1 MTKILLIGIKDLRI
15 AFRDRAALIMMLVAP
30 FALTLGLGFVTGQ
43 FVGGSGGG
51 LSQIPIIL
59 VNQDAGQLAD
69 ALVKLF
75 QSDELVELFAAL
87 ESEDVALARS
97 QVDTD
102 LVAAVVIIPEGFTA
116 SIIPVEGEMPTGAIV
131 QIEVY
136 TNPTRPVSSGV
147 TQAVVEGFIS
157 RVETGRV
164 GGEVIVRQL
173 VENGLLSLPEIQ
185 AYAEDM
191 GQRQSSTTQENI
203 PPLSLLATTEGA
215 ETPAFNP
222 MAFMAPGMALM
233 FLMFTVANGGRSILT
248 ERSGG
253 TLPRLLITPTSTPQ
267 ILLGKVI
274 GIYLTGTAQMLILIA
289 ASSLLF
295 NIAWG
300 NPLGV
305 LLLILAAV
313 FGASGWGML
322 LTALARTPGQVASV
336 GTAIMLTF
344 GILGGT
350 FINLEMMPVPIQWLS
365 RITPNAWGLDG
376 FTTLALGGNV
386 ANLTGPIMAL
396 LVMGVTLFAI
406 SFALFNRRS
415 ILQV

>member
-1 MTKILLIGIKDLRI
+1 MTKILLIGIKDIRI

-30 FALTLGLGFVTGQ
+30 FTLTLGLGVVTGQ
-43 FVGGSGGG
+43 FAGGSGGG

-59 VNQDAGQLAD
+59 VNQDAGQLGD
-69 ALVKLF
+69 ALVELF

-87 ESEDVALARS
+87 ESRDVALARS
-97 QVDTD
+97 QVDAD
-102 LVAAVVIIPEGFTA
+102 QVAAAIIIPEGFTA
-116 SIIPVEGEMPTGAIV
+116 SIIPAQGEMPSGAVV

-147 TQAVVEGFIS
+147 TQAVVEAFIS
-157 RVETGRV
+157 RVETGRI

-173 VENGLLSLPEIQ
+173 IGNNLLSLPEVQ
-185 AYAEDM
+185 SYAEEM
-191 GQRQSSTTQENI
+191 GQRQASAQSDD
-203 PPLSLLATTEGA
+203 PPLNLRTAADGVEA
-215 ETPAFNP
+215 PAFNP

-253 TLPRLLITPTSTPQ
+253 TLPRLLITPTGTPQ

-274 GIYLTGTAQMLILIA
+274 GIYTTGTVQMLILIT

-295 NIAWG
+295 NVAWG

-376 FTTLALGGNV
+376 FTTLALGGNI
-386 ANLTGPIMAL
+386 ANLTGPITAL
-396 LVMGVTLFAI
+396 LVMGVTLFTI
-406 SFALFNRRS
+406 SFTLFNRRS
-415 ILQV
+415 ILQN